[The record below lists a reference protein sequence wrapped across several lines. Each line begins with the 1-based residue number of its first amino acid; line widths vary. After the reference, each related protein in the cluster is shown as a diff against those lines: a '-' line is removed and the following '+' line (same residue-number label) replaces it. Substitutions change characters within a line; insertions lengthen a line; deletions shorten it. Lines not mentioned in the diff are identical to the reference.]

1 MIYIIGSGLSAMA
14 AAVALVRRG
23 RRPMILDAG
32 LRPDPVALTLKA
44 RLAAAEP
51 DSWEANDLAPLR
63 RTGLVAA
70 NGIPRKLHF
79 GSDFVFRDVTDAMPL
94 NIRQASM
101 YRSFAAGGFSN
112 VWGAVIQPLPER
124 ELRDWPITS
133 EELSPHY
140 AAVHALLSD
149 VSESGSTGVG
159 FPAEA
164 SARELHPSSQAQA
177 LYADL
182 SASRHQLEGEGIRYD
197 YAQLAVR
204 ATDRNGQKG
213 CRYCGLCLYGCPYD
227 CRYSAASTLTRL
239 ISDGQVGYIPD
250 VVVDKLSHDNG
261 QARIEGRSLANGA
274 PLTFWGR
281 QVFVAAGLLETS
293 RIILASLGLY
303 DTTLQVRHSDIFT
316 LPVVRYRAAGNV
328 VREKLHTLCQIVAE
342 IEDDTICSHPVHLQ
356 FYGYNDL
363 YLQLMVRRL
372 GWMARPLAP
381 ALRVVAARLFVIFGY
396 LHSNVSSSVK
406 LTLSGKGDACL
417 HLEGQPNPQAWRI
430 SQAVARKLFK
440 NRTYFHAL
448 PLILQPRLDLPGG
461 GYHSGGTFPMRHMP
475 KFLETDRWGSLPSFP
490 NVHLIDASVLPTIP
504 ASPMAFTVMANAHRI
519 ASECPV
525 PHGP

>member
-1 MIYIIGSGLSAMA
+1 MIYIVGSGLSAMA

-23 RRPMILDAG
+23 CRPIILDAG
-32 LRPDPVALTLKA
+32 LKADPVALTLKA
-44 RLAAAEP
+44 RLAAADP
-51 DSWEANDLAPLR
+51 DSWEANDLALLR

-79 GSDFVFRDVTDAMPL
+79 NSDFAFRDVTNALPL

-112 VWGAVIQPLPER
+112 VWGAVIQPMPER
-124 ELRDWPITS
+124 ELRDWPIVS
-133 EELSPHY
+133 NELSPHY
-140 AAVHALLSD
+140 LAMHALLSNAF
-149 VSESGSTGVG
+149 ESGPIGVC
-159 FPAEA
+159 FPAE
-164 SARELHPSSQAQA
+164 SFARELHASSQAQA
-177 LYADL
+177 LYSDL
-182 SASRHQLEGEGIRYD
+182 SARRHQLEGEGIRFD

-204 ATDRNGQKG
+204 AIDRNGQKG

-227 CRYSAASTLTRL
+227 CRYSAATTLASL
-239 ISDGQVGYIPD
+239 INDGKVHYIPD
-250 VVVDKLSHDNG
+250 VVVDKLSHENG
-261 QARIEGRSLANGA
+261 QARIEGRSLTSGA

-303 DTTLQVRHSDIFT
+303 GTTLQVRHSDIFT
-316 LPVVRYRAAGNV
+316 LPVVRYRADGDV

-363 YLQLMVRRL
+363 YLQLMARRL
-372 GWMARPLAP
+372 GRMARPLAP
-381 ALRVVAARLFVIFGY
+381 ALRVVAARLFIIFGY
-396 LHSNVSSSVK
+396 LHSDVSSSVK
-406 LTLSGKGDACL
+406 LTLSGNGEACL

-430 SQAVARKLFK
+430 SRAVARKLFK
-440 NRTYFHAL
+440 NRAYFRAL
-448 PLILQPRLDLPGG
+448 PLMLQPRLDLPGG
-461 GYHSGGTFPMRHMP
+461 GYHSGGTFPMHHTP
-475 KFLETDRWGSLPSFP
+475 KFLETDRWGSLPSLP
-490 NVHLIDASVLPTIP
+490 NVHLVDASVLPTIP
-504 ASPMAFTVMANAHRI
+504 ASPIAFTVMANAHRI

-525 PHGP
+525 PNGR